1 MLKYF
6 IINFLIFIFLENVF
20 KERCQQAR
28 LLNAFENNITL
39 LSRFPWFDNRVKGY
53 VPKLVSLKSYT
64 IFFFRCLIGCRRNF
78 IGKNCTI
85 CNKQLTK

>member
-6 IINFLIFIFLENVF
+6 IINFLIYIFLENVF

-28 LLNAFENNITL
+28 LLNAFENNKTL

-53 VPKLVSLKSYT
+53 VPSS
-64 IFFFRCLIGCRRNF
+64 
-78 IGKNCTI
+78 
-85 CNKQLTK
+85 

>member
-6 IINFLIFIFLENVF
+6 VINFLIYISIENVF

-28 LLNAFENNITL
+28 LLNAFENNKTL

-53 VPKLVSLKSYT
+53 VPKLLC
-64 IFFFRCLIGCRRNF
+64 F
-78 IGKNCTI
+78 KNPI
-85 CNKQLTK
+85 HFSFLGV